1 MVVTQ
6 ADYERVVERTL
17 LLIRQVD
24 DKKRRLLGVG
34 ETAREEEA
42 RARQEEAKAVQE
54 AERRG
59 QEEAKAMQMA
69 EKTAQD
75 QMALQMAQIELEKL
89 RLARGQAVSFA

>member
-54 AERRG
+54 AERS
-59 QEEAKAMQMA
+59 KQMA

-89 RLARGQAVSFA
+89 KLARGVKRNCGAGMAG